1 MKLTAPYRG
10 RRASKRLDLTDLR
23 ALVADRRLWTAIG
36 RVVVPAGEA
45 SHVSI
50 SDSDVVVDVV
60 LQPSLQDLTCMLA
73 AGVWTVPAVGEE
85 VLVALPEGEMAFMPT
100 IIAILSSGVV
110 PQTQGPAEGRIA
122 IVRQEVVVHD
132 GNGGA
137 VSLALVS
144 SLQATIDKLNAF
156 IDKYTSHVHTG
167 GTLTGALTG
176 IPNDAPPAT
185 HADDAV
191 GTTVLKGK

>member
-1 MKLTAPYRG
+1 MKITAPYRG

-23 ALVADRRLWTAIG
+23 ALVADRRLWIAIG
-36 RVVVPAGEA
+36 RVFVPAGEA

-60 LQPSLQDLTCMLA
+60 LQPSLQDLTCRIA

-85 VLVALPEGEMAFMPT
+85 VLVAIPEGEMAFMPT
-100 IIAILSSGVV
+100 IVAILSSGSV
-110 PQTQGPAEGRIA
+110 PQTQGPAEGRMA

-132 GNGGA
+132 GSGGA
-137 VSLALVS
+137 VSLAVLS
-144 SLQATIDKLNAF
+144 SLQDTISKLNTLLTAYNAHTHT
-156 IDKYTSHVHTG
+156 DPVSGSTSTPSAVVTG
-167 GTLTGALTG
+167 
-176 IPNDAPPAT
+176 DAP
-185 HADDAV
+185 DGV